1 MVEKLMGSDKI
12 ILRKMTPEDIPLGMK
27 LKSLAGWNQL
37 EDDWK
42 MLLDAGGDN
51 FVASLD
57 GYDVGIVISVPYQDN
72 FTWIGMVLVD
82 PSARRKGVG
91 KALLKK
97 SIEIAHPKGPIR
109 LDATAEGFE
118 LYSTLGFQTEYE
130 LVRMIKRSAGSRVK
144 QNNHTIEPGIH
155 MGDGELESI
164 TRLDMPIFGAD
175 RSGILRHLH
184 KRNPEYA
191 YCRKE
196 NSSINAYCLGRSGSQ
211 FEHIGPIIAEG
222 SAYAAD
228 LLAAVI
234 DPLVSKD
241 VVIDV
246 FTDKPA
252 WISLL
257 ENFGFTRERSFIR
270 MCLGHLHHPG
280 IMEMQFAIA
289 GPEVG

>member
-184 KRNPEYA
+184 KR
-191 YCRKE
+191 
-196 NSSINAYCLGRSGSQ
+196 
-211 FEHIGPIIAEG
+211 
-222 SAYAAD
+222 
-228 LLAAVI
+228 
-234 DPLVSKD
+234 
-241 VVIDV
+241 
-246 FTDKPA
+246 
-252 WISLL
+252 
-257 ENFGFTRERSFIR
+257 
-270 MCLGHLHHPG
+270 
-280 IMEMQFAIA
+280 
-289 GPEVG
+289 

>member
-1 MVEKLMGSDKI
+1 
-12 ILRKMTPEDIPLGMK
+12 MTHEDILLGMK
-27 LKSLAGWNQL
+27 LKSMAGWNQL
-37 EDDWK
+37 EADWK

-82 PSARRKGVG
+82 PGARRKGVG

-97 SIEIAHPKGPIR
+97 SIEIAQPKGAIR
-109 LDATAEGFE
+109 LDATQEGFE

-144 QNNHTIEPGIH
+144 QNTQTHKHGIH
-155 MGDGELESI
+155 IVDDELESI
-164 TRLDMPIFGAD
+164 MELDMPIFGAD
-175 RSGILRHLH
+175 RSGILRRMY

-191 YCRKE
+191 FYRKE
-196 NSSINAYCLGRSGSQ
+196 NGSIRAYCMGRSGSQ

-222 SAYAAD
+222 SVYAAD
-228 LLAAVI
+228 ILAAVL
-234 DPLVSKD
+234 DPLESKD

-246 FTDKPA
+246 FADKPD

-257 ENFGFTRERSFIR
+257 EESGFTSERSFTR
-270 MCLGHLHHPG
+270 MCLGNLQHPG
-280 IMEMQFAIA
+280 IREKQYAIV
-289 GPEVG
+289 GPEIG

>member
-1 MVEKLMGSDKI
+1 
-12 ILRKMTPEDIPLGMK
+12 MTHEDIPLGMK

-37 EDDWK
+37 EADWK
-42 MLLDAGGDN
+42 MLLDTGGDN

-82 PSARRKGVG
+82 PGARRKGVG

-97 SIEIAHPKGPIR
+97 SIEIAQPKGAIR
-109 LDATAEGFE
+109 LDATQEGFE

-144 QNNHTIEPGIH
+144 QNNHTIEPGIQI
-155 MGDGELESI
+155 GDDELESI
-164 TRLDMPIFGAD
+164 TGMDMPIFGAD
-175 RSGILRHLH
+175 ISGILRCLYN
-184 KRNPEYA
+184 RNPEYA
-191 YCRKE
+191 YYRE
-196 NSSINAYCLGRSGSQ
+196 EEGSINAYCLGRSGSQ

-222 SAYAAD
+222 PAYAAD
-228 LLAAVI
+228 LLATV
-234 DPLVSKD
+234 LVSLGSKD

-257 ENFGFTRERSFIR
+257 EESGFTRERSFIR

-280 IMEMQFAIA
+280 ITKKQFAIA
-289 GPEVG
+289 GPEIG